1 MPEIFPRL
9 RSFGGVPSGGEGRAM
24 GFLKRLFGG
33 QPRPRWPPPGPI
45 RDWPAGELNGILDAK
60 AVMFDPV
67 RKMVD
72 VVGEGSYQGT
82 LERLAGGRTVDGGRN
97 RDHVAMIL
105 PEPTNPYDPAAV
117 RVVVITPAGVGAT
130 IGYLSREDAVAYRAV
145 IDRVAADGKVVA
157 CRASLS
163 GGWDRGPDDRGSF
176 GVRLA
181 LDTPDGLTKELDA
194 LA

>member
-1 MPEIFPRL
+1 MAFL
-9 RSFGGVPSGGEGRAM
+9 RG
-24 GFLKRLFGG
+24 LFGG
-33 QPRPRWPPPGPI
+33 KSRPQWPPPGPI
-45 RDWPAGELNGILDAK
+45 HDWPVGDLHVTLAVDAI
-60 AVMFDPV
+60 MFDPV

-72 VVGEGSYQGT
+72 VVGEGSHQGS
-82 LERLAGGRTVDGGRN
+82 LERLAGGRTIDGGRN
-97 RDHVAMIL
+97 RDHVAMLL

-117 RVVVITPAGVGAT
+117 RVVVITDGGVGAT
-130 IGYLSREDAVAYRAV
+130 IGYLSREDAVAYRPV

-181 LDTPDGLTKELDA
+181 LDTPEGLTKDLDA
-194 LA
+194 PE